1 MEIDLIIEKKLQEA
15 FDISELKKRLPKEDF
30 ERIIK
35 AEQKIIFK
43 KGDVLFGNEERS
55 KGVYVVE
62 KGMIKLS
69 KLGFF
74 VKEQIL
80 RFIKEGD
87 LIRYRS
93 L

>member
-1 MEIDLIIEKKLQEA
+1 MTMEIDLIIEKKLQEA

-55 KGVYVVE
+55 KGV
-62 KGMIKLS
+62 
-69 KLGFF
+69 
-74 VKEQIL
+74 
-80 RFIKEGD
+80 
-87 LIRYRS
+87 
-93 L
+93 